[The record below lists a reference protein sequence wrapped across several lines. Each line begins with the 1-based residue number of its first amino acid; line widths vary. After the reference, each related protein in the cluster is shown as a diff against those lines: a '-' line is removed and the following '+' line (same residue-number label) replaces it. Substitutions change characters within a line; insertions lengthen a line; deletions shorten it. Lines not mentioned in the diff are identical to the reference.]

1 MSDITKYLNSRIKNI
16 ILIDKKDN
24 PKKILKVIKSEII
37 NVIGNYMQVSDDN
50 VCMDIIINRDGFYEL
65 RLRAISNKI
74 KVVNSFTE

>member
-1 MSDITKYLNSRIKNI
+1 M
-16 ILIDKKDN
+16 
-24 PKKILKVIKSEII
+24 IKSEII